1 MNYYRFNLF
10 IAIIIIIPLGLVS
23 KFYKG
28 PLDQWLNNYSG
39 GVFYEIF
46 WILLV
51 IFINPKI
58 PPRLA
63 AILVFMITALLEF
76 LQLWH
81 PPFLEAIRATLIGRL
96 LIGTTFDWWD
106 FPHYMLGC
114 TITWLG
120 LKMLKNKLEQS

>member
-1 MNYYRFNLF
+1 MNRYRFILF
-10 IAIIIIIPLGLVS
+10 LAIIIIIPLGLVS

-39 GVFYEIF
+39 GIFYEIF

-51 IFINPKI
+51 ILIKPKI
-58 PPRLA
+58 KPSIATLW
-63 AILVFMITALLEF
+63 VFMITALLEV

-106 FPHYMLGC
+106 FLHYILGC
-114 TITWLG
+114 TITLLG
-120 LKMLKNKLEQS
+120 LNALQNKLNQ

>member
-1 MNYYRFNLF
+1 MNRYRFNLF

-23 KFYKG
+23 KFYNG
-28 PLDQWLNNYSG
+28 PLYQWLNNYSG
-39 GVFYEIF
+39 GIFYEIF

-51 IFINPKI
+51 ILINPKI
-58 PPRLA
+58 PPLIA
-63 AILVFMITALLEF
+63 AIWVFMITALLEF
-76 LQLWH
+76 MQLWH

-106 FPHYMLGC
+106 FPHYILGC

-120 LKMLKNKLEQS
+120 LKTLKNQLDK

>member
-1 MNYYRFNLF
+1 MNRYRFNLF

-23 KFYKG
+23 KFYNS
-28 PLDQWLNNYSG
+28 PLYQWLNNYSG
-39 GVFYEIF
+39 GIFYEIF

-51 IFINPKI
+51 ILINPKI
-58 PPRLA
+58 PPLIA
-63 AILVFMITALLEF
+63 AIWVFMITALLEF
-76 LQLWH
+76 MQLWH

-106 FPHYMLGC
+106 FPHYILGC

-120 LKMLKNKLEQS
+120 LKTLKNQLDK

>member
-1 MNYYRFNLF
+1 MNRYRFILF
-10 IAIIIIIPLGLVS
+10 LAIIIIIPLGLVC

-28 PLDQWLNNYSG
+28 PLDEWLNNYSG
-39 GVFYEIF
+39 GIFYEIF

-51 IFINPKI
+51 ILINPKI
-58 PPRLA
+58 KPSIA
-63 AILVFMITALLEF
+63 TIWVFMITVLLEF
-76 LQLWH
+76 MQLWH

-120 LKMLKNKLEQS
+120 LKTLKNQLDK

>member
-1 MNYYRFNLF
+1 MNRYRFILF
-10 IAIIIIIPLGLVS
+10 LAIIIIIPLGLVS

-28 PLDQWLNNYSG
+28 PLDEWLNNYSG
-39 GVFYEIF
+39 GIFYEIF

-51 IFINPKI
+51 ILINPKI
-58 PPRLA
+58 KPSIA
-63 AILVFMITALLEF
+63 TIWVFMITALLEVM
-76 LQLWH
+76 QLWH

-106 FPHYMLGC
+106 FPHYILGC

-120 LKMLKNKLEQS
+120 LKTLKNKLDQ

>member
-1 MNYYRFNLF
+1 MNRYRFIIFLT
-10 IAIIIIIPLGLVS
+10 IIIIIPLGLIS

-39 GVFYEIF
+39 GIFYEIF

-51 IFINPKI
+51 ILINPKI
-58 PPRLA
+58 PPSIA
-63 AILVFMITALLEF
+63 TTWVFIITAILEF

-81 PPFLEAIRATLIGRL
+81 PPLLEAIRATLIGRL

-106 FPHYMLGC
+106 FIHYILGC
-114 TITWLG
+114 AIAWLC
-120 LKMLKNKLEQS
+120 LKTLKNKLDQ